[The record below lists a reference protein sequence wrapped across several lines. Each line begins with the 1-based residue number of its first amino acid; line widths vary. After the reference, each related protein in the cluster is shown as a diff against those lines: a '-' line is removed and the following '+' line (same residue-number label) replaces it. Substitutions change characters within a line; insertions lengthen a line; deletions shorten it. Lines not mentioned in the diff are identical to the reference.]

1 MAGKS
6 YKQLY
11 EETKLMLDKYQD
23 EIVPKLREQLEAQ
36 PQSQE
41 QSQPITEEE
50 IFALKAV
57 AYGCNTNRRLQSVNG
72 SATFLERETHKTVSF
87 EDALVTVYRL
97 IERLSK

>member
-11 EETKLMLDKYQD
+11 EETKQMLDKYQD

-36 PQSQE
+36 PQT
-41 QSQPITEEE
+41 ITEEE

-57 AYGCNTNRRLQSVNG
+57 AFGCNTNRKLQSING
-72 SATFLERETHKTVSF
+72 SATFLERETNKTVSF
-87 EDALVTVYRL
+87 EEALVTVYRL
-97 IERLSK
+97 IERLSNG